1 MVKKL
6 GAYEPGQYRPSEED
20 FKAGFKENK
29 RFFKFFLK

>member
-20 FKAGFKENK
+20 FKAGFKEK
-29 RFFKFFLK
+29 LKSF